1 MKILVLNCGS
11 SSVKYQLFDM
21 TDESVLAKGV
31 VERIGMDDAIL
42 THRPTSGE
50 KVRQVQTI
58 LEHTAAVTVV
68 LGALTHPEHGVI
80 KDIKE
85 IDAIGHRVVH
95 GGEKFSESVIINNE
109 VKSTIEEYIE
119 LAPLHNPPNLK
130 GILAAENALPDVP
143 QVAVFDTAFH
153 ATLPPHAYLYGLP
166 YTLYQRY
173 KIRRYGFHGTSH
185 KFVAFRAAELMQTD
199 ITALKI
205 ITCHLGNGASITAV
219 NGGKSVDTS
228 MGFTPLEG
236 LMMGT
241 RSGDIDPAI
250 IPFVMAKE
258 ELSIGEVDAML
269 NKHSGIMGVSGVS
282 SDMRDIEEQIAADH
296 ERAQIAHDI
305 YTYRIAKYIGAYAAA
320 MNGVDIIVFTAG
332 IGENGPMQREAICRH
347 LGYLGIEIDEIQND
361 FKGKEREITTPLSRV
376 KVWVIPTNEELMIAR
391 ETMDC
396 YLADSTQ

>member
-21 TDESVLAKGV
+21 TDESVLAKGI

-42 THRPTSGE
+42 THRPCNGE
-50 KVRQVQTI
+50 KVRHVQTI
-58 LEHTAAVTVV
+58 LEHTAAIKVV
-68 LGALTHPEHGVI
+68 LKALTHPEYGVI
-80 KDIKE
+80 EDIKE
-85 IDAIGHRVVH
+85 IDAVGHRVVH
-95 GGEKFSESVIINNE
+95 GGEKFSDSVIINHE
-109 VKSTIEEYIE
+109 VKTAIEEYIE

-130 GILAAENALPDVP
+130 GILAAENVLPDVP

-153 ATLPPHAYLYGLP
+153 ATLAPYAYLYGLP

-219 NGGKSVDTS
+219 KGGKSVDTS

-236 LMMGT
+236 LIMGT

-269 NKHSGIMGVSGVS
+269 NKHSGVMGVSGVS
-282 SDMRDIEEQIAADH
+282 SDMRDIEEQIAADNK
-296 ERAQIAHDI
+296 RAQLAHDM
-305 YTYRIAKYIGAYAAA
+305 YTYRITKYIGAYAAV
-320 MNGVDIIVFTAG
+320 MNGVDVIVFTAG
-332 IGENGPMQREAICRH
+332 IGENGPMQREAICRN
-347 LGYLGIEIDEIQND
+347 LGYLGVEIDTKQND
-361 FKGKEREITTPLSRV
+361 VKGKEREISTPFSKV

-391 ETMDC
+391 ETMN
-396 YLADSTQ
+396 AVH